1 MTAIKQETIASILR
15 KPNFVSSKSNKTSNV
30 VIIPVT
36 IPKRAAILCSNMATK
51 LESKITLSNVY
62 LYSAPPAIDVIQFPG
77 SI

>member
-1 MTAIKQETIASILR
+1 MANSVTTHKATPVRLLVCSLVAWA
-15 KPNFVSSKSNKTSNV
+15 KS
-30 VIIPVT
+30 IPVT